1 MLTTVGSQRSLES
14 FCLSLHAYHVTWLL
28 IAGDKYDTLEP
39 QTTLT
44 TKIMPDRPSGEVFC
58 KDVLLNLL
66 TSWLISANIFAAVLV
81 VLLIT

>member
-1 MLTTVGSQRSLES
+1 MLTTVDSQRSLER

-39 QTTLT
+39 QMTLT
-44 TKIMPDRPSGEVFC
+44 TKIMPDRPSGEAFC
-58 KDVLLNLL
+58 KAMLLNLL
-66 TSWLISANIFAAVLV
+66 TSWLISANILSVVLV